1 MLIKQVLFSA
11 VVTTIVALSATSP
24 VSALDTDIYFTDP
37 SAGST
42 VIKPN
47 LMLILDTSGSMNM
60 QVAGTNQSR
69 VDVMKGALKTILD
82 ELTNVNVGLMRF
94 SSSPGG
100 PVMYPVRDIDATVT
114 DTGKIQTVM
123 QDAQDDAQQGSTGSV
138 TVTGTALAFNSANP
152 YTGIRFQDVYIPQ
165 GVTIT
170 SAKIVLQA
178 AATRSGSDLN
188 LAISAD
194 NVDNAQTYAAVTN
207 DITSTTRPQ
216 TAATVAW
223 NNVPDWT
230 LNNYYDTPDIRAVVQ
245 EVVNRPGWCR
255 GNAMAFRFSYVS
267 GTSERLARAYDIY
280 NNNSSKPY
288 SPGSA
293 ALVVTY
299 DPNTIPLTSSCHQVV
314 ARVAQDT
321 DDAEERSSNGNMTL
335 TGVLQLVGSS
345 PKQIVGLRFQ
355 NVAVPQGATIT
366 SARLEFEVDS
376 TNSSTTSLTIQ
387 GENVDSAVTFNST
400 DRNISSRPVTTAS
413 VAWSSV
419 PNLAM
424 NQKLVSP
431 DLTPVVQE
439 IVNRAGWISGNAMAF
454 IITGSGTKN
463 VESFDSEPG
472 AAPLLKITYSSNTA
486 QTKTVRDVLKEL
498 VVGMR
503 AEGATPIVDTLY
515 EAALYYR
522 GEPVDYGLRRGPGSG
537 TFARWTRVSHPS
549 SYTGGTVNRDIA
561 CTDNDLDAAACA
573 NETITGSPKYISP
586 IAASCQPSH
595 LVLLTD
601 GDATVNNSAA
611 KVLTM
616 TGASSCSDTGS
627 DACGVTLTG
636 FLHTQDQSSQSDV
649 QTVTTHTIGYQISNT
664 FLQNLA
670 GAGGGK
676 YTTATDASSLISAF
690 KDILNDVLKSPTSF
704 VSPSLSVNAFN
715 KLFNRDEVYFSLF
728 SPQLTQAWPGNVK
741 KYMLCNDSTDTS
753 CKFGEVLD
761 ADALPAIGPD
771 SKIQATARSFWSST
785 DDGPVVT
792 LGAAGSQIPSYST
805 RRVYTY
811 TGSAD
816 YSATPIDL
824 TQAAHRVETANANLT
839 TTILNAVDTT
849 ERNNIINWMRG
860 QDIQDEDSDGVINED
875 RWRFADALHS
885 RPVTISYGGTTA
897 DPIIKIVVGTN
908 DGGLRMINATT
919 GEEEWIVYLPEFLG
933 SQKELMTNV
942 NGPHLYGVDGSGSVL
957 TIDNNNDG
965 IIDPAPPE
973 NDRVYFYI
981 SMRRGGRGIY
991 AFDITPEAKLTS
1003 STLATGI
1010 KPKFMWRIDE
1020 TSTGFGA
1027 LGQTWSQPVV
1037 ADVRVICPT
1046 GDTSCDDGVGTTK
1059 DSKIKTV
1066 LLFGGGYDPR
1076 LDQSVENA
1084 IWATEDTV
1092 GNAIFMV
1099 DPLTGA
1105 RIWWASK
1112 AGSGADLELAG
1123 MKYAIPSDVA
1133 LVDSDADGAADR
1145 IYVGDTRGQLW
1156 RIDLGDQINPNGA
1169 SASAR
1174 NGGSSGY
1181 VFADIGC
1188 TGGTRAD
1195 NCAGTPRHHRRK
1207 FFYPPDVAQVRD
1219 PDFSATPT
1227 YDLITIGSGDRED
1240 PIDKHTKAQSSE
1252 PVHNRIYAFR
1262 DKNVKLGAPS
1272 TTPAAL
1278 DETKLYDATNND
1290 LQNPAGAGYPAALSA
1305 IQAADGW
1312 LIKLKEASVPNW
1324 IGEKVLAK
1332 TTIFGGQLF
1341 VTTFVPAQNTTGVV
1355 CPTPSEG
1362 TAKLY
1367 TLNYLNAAAVNVTE
1381 GRDQTLGGGIPSE
1394 LVVVIREGGTTGLVG
1409 TSGGAKQPEVK
1420 KDLPRYKTFWNQK

>member
-1 MLIKQVLFSA
+1 MFIKRTFFSA
-11 VVTTIVALSATSP
+11 VVTAIVTLSATAP

-37 SAGST
+37 TAGST

-82 ELTNVNVGLMRF
+82 DLTNVNVGLMRF

-100 PVMYPVRDIDATVT
+100 PVMYPVSDIDATVA
-114 DTGKIQTVM
+114 DTGKLQAVM
-123 QDAQDDAQQGSTGSV
+123 QDAQDDAQESGTGSV
-138 TVTGTALAFNSANP
+138 AVTNTTLTFNSANP
-152 YTGIRFQDVYIPQ
+152 HTGVRFQDVYIPQ

-170 SAKIVLQA
+170 SAKIVFQA
-178 AATRSGSDLN
+178 AADRSGSDLS
-188 LAISAD
+188 LTISAD
-194 NVDNAQTYAAVTN
+194 NVDNAQTYAAVSG
-207 DITSTTRPQ
+207 DLTSAARPQ

-223 NNVPDWT
+223 NNVSDWT
-230 LNNYYDTPDIRAVVQ
+230 LNNYHDTPDIKAVVQ
-245 EVVNRPGWCR
+245 EVVNRSGWCR
-255 GNAMAFRFSYVS
+255 GNAMAFRLSYVS
-267 GTSERLARAYDIY
+267 GANERVARAYDIY
-280 NNNSSKPY
+280 NNNSY
-288 SPGSA
+288 RPGPA

-299 DPNTIPLTSSCHQVV
+299 DPTTIPAASSCHQVV

-321 DDAEERSSNGNMTL
+321 DDAEEKSSNGDMTL
-335 TGVLQLVGSS
+335 AGVLQLVGN
-345 PKQIVGLRFQ
+345 PKQHVGMRFQ

-366 SARLEFEVDS
+366 SARLEFEVDA
-376 TNSSTTSLTIQ
+376 TNTSTTSLTIQ
-387 GENVDSAVTFNST
+387 GENVDSAATFNSPSG
-400 DRNISSRPVTTAS
+400 NISTRPVTTAS
-413 VAWSSV
+413 VAWSGV
-419 PNLAM
+419 PNLAE

-439 IVNRAGWISGNAMAF
+439 IVNRAGWASGNALAF
-454 IITGSGTKN
+454 IVTGSGTKN

-472 AAPLLKITYSSNTA
+472 AAPLLRITYASNTA

-498 VVGMR
+498 IVGMR
-503 AEGATPIVDTLY
+503 AEGATPIVDSLY
-515 EAALYYR
+515 EGALYYR
-522 GEPVDYGLRRGPGSG
+522 GANIDYGLQRGSGSG

-549 SYTGGTVNRDIA
+549 SYTGGTVNRDPA
-561 CTDNDLDAAACA
+561 CTDSDLDAAACA
-573 NETITGSPKYISP
+573 TESISGTPTYTSP

-601 GDATVNNSAA
+601 GDATVNNSKA
-611 KVLTM
+611 KVRAM
-616 TGASSCSDTGS
+616 TGASSCSGS
-627 DACGVTLTG
+627 GNEACGITLTD
-636 FLHTQDQSSQSDV
+636 FLHTQDQSTQSEL
-649 QTVTTHTIGYQISNT
+649 QTVTSHTIGYQISNA

-676 YTTATDASSLISAF
+676 YTTATDAASLVSAF

-728 SPQLTQAWPGNVK
+728 SPQLNQAWPGNVK
-741 KYMLCNDSTDTS
+741 KYVLCNDSTNTN
-753 CKFGEVLD
+753 CQFGEVLD

-771 SKIQATARSFWSST
+771 SKIQASARSFWSAT

-792 LGAAGSQIPSYST
+792 LGAAGGQIPAYGT

-816 YSATPIDL
+816 SSSPPLDL
-824 TQAAHRVETANANLT
+824 TQAAHVVETANTNITQTMLGAAT
-839 TTILNAVDTT
+839 TT
-849 ERNNIINWMRG
+849 ERDNIINWMRG
-860 QDIQDEDSDGVINED
+860 QDIVDEDSDGVVTED
-875 RWRFADALHS
+875 RWRFGDALHS
-885 RPVTISYGGTTA
+885 RPVTVSYGGTAA

-919 GEEEWIVYLPEFLG
+919 GEEEWIVYLPEFLDD
-933 SQKELMTNV
+933 QKALMTNA
-942 NGPHLYGVDGSGSVL
+942 NGPHLYGTDGSGSVL

-965 IIDPAPPE
+965 IIDPASPE

-981 SMRRGGRGIY
+981 GMRRGGKAIY
-991 AFDITPEAKLTS
+991 AFDITPETKLTS
-1003 STLATGI
+1003 STTATGI

-1037 ADVRVICPT
+1037 ANVRVICPT
-1046 GDTSCDDGVGTTK
+1046 TDSSCDDGFGTTK

-1066 LLFGGGYDPR
+1066 LMFAGGYDPQ
-1076 LDQSVENA
+1076 LDGSLENP
-1084 IWATEDTV
+1084 IWAAEDTM

-1105 RIWWASK
+1105 RIWWAGK
-1112 AGSGADLELAG
+1112 AASGADLELAG
-1123 MKYAIPSDVA
+1123 MKYAIPSDLA
-1133 LVDSDADGAADR
+1133 LLDSDADGAVDR
-1145 IYVGDTRGQLW
+1145 IFVGDTRGQMW
-1156 RIDLGDQINPNGA
+1156 RIDLSDQIDPNGA
-1169 SASAR
+1169 SATAR

-1188 TGGTRAD
+1188 NGGTRAD
-1195 NCAGTPRHHRRK
+1195 NCAGTPREHRRK
-1207 FFYPPDVAQVRD
+1207 FFYPPDIAQVRD
-1219 PDFSATPT
+1219 PEFSSEPT

-1262 DKNVKLGAPS
+1262 DKNVKLGAPA

-1278 DETKLYDATNND
+1278 VETNLYDATGND
-1290 LQNPAGAGYPAALSA
+1290 LQDTAGAGYPAALTA
-1305 IQAADGW
+1305 IQGADGW
-1312 LIKLKEASVPNW
+1312 LIKLKEATVPNW
-1324 IGEKVLAK
+1324 IGEKVLAR

-1355 CPTPSEG
+1355 CPAPSEG
-1362 TAKLY
+1362 TARLY
-1367 TLNYLNAAAVNVTE
+1367 TLNYLNATAVNATE
-1381 GRDQTLGGGIPSE
+1381 GRVQTLGGGIPSE
-1394 LVVVIREGGTTGLVG
+1394 LVVIIREGGTTSLVG
-1409 TSGGAKQPEVK
+1409 TSGGAKQTKVPPK
-1420 KDLPRYKTFWNQK
+1420 TPRYKTYWHQQ